1 MIYIGVSGFSY
12 EEWKGSVYPKE
23 LSKGE
28 YLRVYSSLFS
38 TTEINYTF
46 YRFPSIKTSA
56 KWASQVPSHFRFSLK
71 LNRRVTHHKK
81 LSHCDE
87 EMGWF
92 LRGINPLGPLL
103 GCVLVQL
110 PPWFKRDLR
119 VLDGFLCKFS
129 QRLPLAFEFRH
140 VSWFSPEVTELL
152 RNHNV
157 SLAIVESDKLQA
169 VKSEIDVFV
178 YVRLR
183 KLDYCNQQIE
193 KWATWIRIQKSNVFV
208 YFKHGSTAPVQA
220 QALIQRL
227 QFKGKK

>member
-12 EEWKGSVYPKE
+12 EEWKGSVYPKG

-28 YLRVYSSLFS
+28 YLRVYSNLFPA
-38 TTEINYTF
+38 TEINYTF
-46 YRFPSIKTSA
+46 YRFPSKQTSA

-71 LNRRVTHHKK
+71 LNRRITHHKK
-81 LSHCDE
+81 LLHCNE

-110 PPWFKRDLR
+110 PPWFKKDLQ

-129 QRLPLAFEFRH
+129 QRVSLAFEFRH
-140 VSWFSPEVTELL
+140 VSWFSPEVAELL

-157 SLAIVESDKLQA
+157 SLVIVESDKLQA
-169 VKSEIDVFV
+169 VTLETGPFV

-183 KLDYCNQQIE
+183 KSDYCIQKIE
-193 KWATWIRIQKSNVFV
+193 KWATWIRIQKSDVFV
-208 YFKHGSTAPVQA
+208 YFKHGSTAPIQA
-220 QALIQRL
+220 QALIQTL
-227 QFKGKK
+227 QLKGKQ